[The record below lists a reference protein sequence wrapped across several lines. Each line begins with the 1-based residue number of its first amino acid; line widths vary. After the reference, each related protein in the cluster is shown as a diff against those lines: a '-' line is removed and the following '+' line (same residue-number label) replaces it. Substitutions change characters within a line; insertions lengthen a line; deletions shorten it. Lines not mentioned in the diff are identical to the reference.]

1 MLQQRQTNQK
11 SVWAFGVLLCGA
23 MMTAG
28 CAIPGEWKVIADGNS
43 LQGWRGLDSPD
54 RGAWMTAESVT
65 LDPATEGKKFKI
77 TPGKGILVNGA
88 GGRTCDLITTEQYGD
103 CEVHLE
109 FTVAKG
115 SNSGVYLEGKYEIQ
129 IFDSFG
135 KKDWTYS
142 DCGAIYPR
150 WINNENTE
158 GHKPKVNVSKAPGEW
173 QTFDIVFKAP
183 RFDANGKKTA
193 NAKFVKV
200 LQNGVV
206 IHENVEL
213 NGVTRGAI
221 GGNLAKEVTVGPLRL
236 QGDHGP
242 VAFRNIRIR
251 PLKWLL

>member
-23 MMTAG
+23 VLTAG

-65 LDPATEGKKFKI
+65 LDPATEGKKFKS

-88 GGRTCDLITTEQYGD
+88 GGRTCDFITTEQYGD
-103 CEVHLE
+103 CEVHIE

-115 SNSGVYLEGKYEIQ
+115 SNSGVYLQGKYEIQ

-158 GHKPKVNVSKAPGEW
+158 GHKPKVNASKAAGEW